1 MIERESWLRLG
12 PNRKGRFDEHRL
24 FETRRRKTLRLGL
37 TIVATLS
44 LSLSLVSAELPQLVY
59 SRRLLSVTPQ
69 FLGQAE
75 TKVVPVPPNEN
86 KGTVLII
93 YWTSERGAVVSA
105 RTLGGPPELQKA
117 AAEAIYKWKFK
128 PMSVNGQPVQ
138 VGSAVLVDFSQTP
151 AVFQVPKP
159 MTAAQL
165 SPGFQFKCFDGLVHD
180 EPASVGACWQQLE
193 AVSHDSRSTPLD
205 RFTAHDQYG
214 LVLMKY
220 AHDAKK
226 ASEQFSKVIELAP
239 ERLDSTDAEW
249 AYAYWHRAT
258 AEQEL
263 GKSAEAEKD
272 FRVAENSLREAERAI
287 GDEKIAAYYHGL
299 LNRIA
304 AQHTSH

>member
-1 MIERESWLRLG
+1 M
-12 PNRKGRFDEHRL
+12 
-24 FETRRRKTLRLGL
+24 
-37 TIVATLS
+37 
-44 LSLSLVSAELPQLVY
+44 
-59 SRRLLSVTPQ
+59 
-69 FLGQAE
+69 
-75 TKVVPVPPNEN
+75 KVVPVPPNEG
-86 KGTVLII
+86 KGTVLMI

-105 RTLGGPPELQKA
+105 RALDGPPELQKA
-117 AAEAIYKWKFK
+117 AAEAMYKWKFK

-138 VGSAVLVDFSQTP
+138 MGSAVVVDFSQTP
-151 AVFQVPKP
+151 AGLQVPKP

-180 EPASVGACWQQLE
+180 EPVSVGACQQQLE
-193 AVSHDSRSTPLD
+193 AVSRDSHSTPLD

-272 FRVAENSLREAERAI
+272 FSVAENSLREAEKAI
-287 GDEKIAAYYHGL
+287 GNEKIAAYYHEL
-299 LNRIA
+299 VNRIA
-304 AQHTSH
+304 AQHAAH